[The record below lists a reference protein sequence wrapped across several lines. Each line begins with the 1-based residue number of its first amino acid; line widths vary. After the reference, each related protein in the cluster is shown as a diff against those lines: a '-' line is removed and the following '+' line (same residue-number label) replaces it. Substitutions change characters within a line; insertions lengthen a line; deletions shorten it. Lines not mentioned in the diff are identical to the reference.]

1 MVYKNIPDLQKGNNM
16 KSGFTTI
23 AAVLDASGSMAS
35 LIKDTLDGFNNFVE
49 EQRQVPGEATLTLCT
64 FNNSNKVIHEFLP
77 LKDVP
82 LLTKDTYQPN
92 GGTALLDAVGHTVT
106 SLGAHLAKM
115 KEEDRP
121 SKVILMVVTDGAEN
135 ASKNFTREKVKE
147 MLEHQQSKYN
157 WEVIFAGANIDSFE
171 AGSSMGIR
179 RAGIMNYAATP
190 QGVTSNYQNV
200 SKAVRRSRISP

>member
-1 MVYKNIPDLQKGNNM
+1 M

-35 LIKDTLDGFNNFVE
+35 LLKDTLDGFNNFVE
-49 EQRQVPGEATLTLCT
+49 EQKQVPGEATLTLYT
-64 FNNSNKVIHEFLP
+64 FNNTNNIVHEFLP

-82 LLTKDTYQPN
+82 PLTKENYSPN
-92 GGTALLDAVGHTVT
+92 GGTALLDAVGHIVT

-121 SKVILMVVTDGAEN
+121 EKVIVMVVTDGAEN
-135 ASKNFTREKVKE
+135 ASKNFTKEKVKQ

-157 WEVIFAGANIDSFE
+157 WEIIFAGANIDAFE
-171 AGSSMGIR
+171 EGASYGVAARSVMQYS
-179 RAGIMNYAATP
+179 ATP
-190 QGVTSNYQNV
+190 QGVSSNYQNM
-200 SKAVRRSRISP
+200 SKSVRRARTSP